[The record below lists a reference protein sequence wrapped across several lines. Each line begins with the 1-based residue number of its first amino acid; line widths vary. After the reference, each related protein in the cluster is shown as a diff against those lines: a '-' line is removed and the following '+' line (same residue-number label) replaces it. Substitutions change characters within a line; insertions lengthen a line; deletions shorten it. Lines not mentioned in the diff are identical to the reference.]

1 MMKWY
6 DIRFWKWATITLVV
20 GLALVSVLGC
30 STPRAVTTQ
39 TFITD
44 KQSEKK
50 FDSLFTTRLSYAFE
64 QWQHIQKRET
74 EKATKDSSYV
84 KDSTATRYDAQG
96 NKIGEDR
103 FHYESHYLF
112 EKERKMLLDTISTY
126 KAYKDS
132 FIYYRGRCDSLSKI
146 GTSQFYKID
155 APSIKEKS
163 LSSMQKIF
171 LKTGQMFWFC
181 FILIVM
187 YLLYI
192 SRKKKKE
199 S

>member
-1 MMKWY
+1 MKWY

-30 STPRAVTTQ
+30 STPRAVTAQ

-84 KDSTATRYDAQG
+84 KDSTATRYDA
-96 NKIGEDR
+96 
-103 FHYESHYLF
+103 L
-112 EKERKMLLDTISTY
+112 
-126 KAYKDS
+126 A
-132 FIYYRGRCDSLSKI
+132 
-146 GTSQFYKID
+146 SQ
-155 APSIKEKS
+155 
-163 LSSMQKIF
+163 
-171 LKTGQMFWFC
+171 
-181 FILIVM
+181 
-187 YLLYI
+187 
-192 SRKKKKE
+192 
-199 S
+199 

>member
-1 MMKWY
+1 MKWY
-6 DIRFWKWATITLVV
+6 DIRFWKWATTTLVV
-20 GLALVSVLGC
+20 GLALISVLGC
-30 STPRAVTTQ
+30 RTPRAVTTQ
-39 TFITD
+39 NFITD

-96 NKIGEDR
+96 NKTGEDR

-112 EKERKMLLDTISTY
+112 EKERRMLLDSISIY

-146 GTSQFYKID
+146 GTSQFYNID

>member
-6 DIRFWKWATITLVV
+6 DIRIWKWATITLVV

-84 KDSTATRYDAQG
+84 KDSTATRSWYRDW
-96 NKIGEDR
+96 ETDR
-103 FHYESHYLF
+103 KSTRLNSSHSA
-112 EKERKMLLDTISTY
+112 KSRM
-126 KAYKDS
+126 
-132 FIYYRGRCDSLSKI
+132 
-146 GTSQFYKID
+146 
-155 APSIKEKS
+155 PSS
-163 LSSMQKIF
+163 A
-171 LKTGQMFWFC
+171 
-181 FILIVM
+181 
-187 YLLYI
+187 
-192 SRKKKKE
+192 
-199 S
+199 

>member
-1 MMKWY
+1 MKWY

-30 STPRAVTTQ
+30 STPRAVTSQ

-96 NKIGEDR
+96 KRLVKIVSITRVTFCLKRNIENYSIPSVCIKHTKIALHITEEDAIPYQR
-103 FHYESHYLF
+103 LVPRS
-112 EKERKMLLDTISTY
+112 
-126 KAYKDS
+126 
-132 FIYYRGRCDSLSKI
+132 
-146 GTSQFYKID
+146 
-155 APSIKEKS
+155 SI
-163 LSSMQKIF
+163 
-171 LKTGQMFWFC
+171 
-181 FILIVM
+181 
-187 YLLYI
+187 
-192 SRKKKKE
+192 R
-199 S
+199 

>member
-112 EKERKMLLDTISTY
+112 EKERRMLLDTISTY

-187 YLLYI
+187 YLL
-192 SRKKKKE
+192 
-199 S
+199 

>member
-1 MMKWY
+1 MKWY
-6 DIRFWKWATITLVV
+6 DIRFWKWATTTLVV

-103 FHYESHYLF
+103 FHYESHYFLKRN
-112 EKERKMLLDTISTY
+112 EECYLIPSVYIKHT
-126 KAYKDS
+126 
-132 FIYYRGRCDSLSKI
+132 KI
-146 GTSQFYKID
+146 ALYITEEDVTLYQRLV
-155 APSIKEKS
+155 P
-163 LSSMQKIF
+163 LSSIR
-171 LKTGQMFWFC
+171 LT
-181 FILIVM
+181 
-187 YLLYI
+187 LLL
-192 SRKKKKE
+192 
-199 S
+199 